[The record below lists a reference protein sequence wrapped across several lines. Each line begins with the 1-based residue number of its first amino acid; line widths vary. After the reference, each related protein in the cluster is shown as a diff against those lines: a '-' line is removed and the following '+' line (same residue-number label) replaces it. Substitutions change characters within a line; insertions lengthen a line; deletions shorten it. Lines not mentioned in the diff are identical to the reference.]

1 MTKYCDTILAFLNTA
16 DGAPKPIAMSH
27 VKRMAFQMTCSRIKT
42 LKRWIKYSEKKRSK
56 EIAKRWLT
64 ETRVD
69 THVIAFRMRS
79 TSLGSKPWRYMT
91 YMGWANMQTIK
102 SATAKLT
109 MKSSALGR
117 PRNRNLVTT
126 KHTKTLPTIPMI
138 LAIEQIPDRTLSS
151 DVLWPSSDFGRR
163 EDPANEDTV
172 PESGSSVVEFV

>member
-1 MTKYCDTILAFLNTA
+1 
-16 DGAPKPIAMSH
+16 
-27 VKRMAFQMTCSRIKT
+27 
-42 LKRWIKYSEKKRSK
+42 
-56 EIAKRWLT
+56 
-64 ETRVD
+64 
-69 THVIAFRMRS
+69 
-79 TSLGSKPWRYMT
+79 MT

-138 LAIEQIPDRTLSS
+138 LAIEQIPDITLSS